1 MKRSIFV
8 LAAAA
13 LALGGCSSEPKP
25 DDAAAKTAEKSEGK
39 KADKGAEKGK
49 DKKDSKGKKAAAD
62 KPHYNPWAKDQPTA
76 AAGAEVADAGEGAK
90 KDS

>member
-1 MKRSIFV
+1 MKRSMFI

-25 DDAAAKTAEKSEGK
+25 DEAAKTAEKSDAK
-39 KADKGAEKGK
+39 KADKGK

-62 KPHYNPWAKDQPTA
+62 KPHYNPWAKDQPASTA
-76 AAGAEVADAGEGAK
+76 VADAGDAAK
-90 KDS
+90 KDEKGS

>member
-39 KADKGAEKGK
+39 KAEKGK

-62 KPHYNPWAKDQPTA
+62 KPHYNPWAKDQPAA